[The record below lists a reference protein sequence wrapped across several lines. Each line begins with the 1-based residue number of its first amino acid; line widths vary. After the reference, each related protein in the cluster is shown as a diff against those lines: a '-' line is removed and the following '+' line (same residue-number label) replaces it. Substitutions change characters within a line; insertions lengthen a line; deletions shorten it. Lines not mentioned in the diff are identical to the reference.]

1 MATVRTPSQSHAFFQ
16 YPVTYLDKQHI
27 NGPALLSLN
36 EQKLEALGVS
46 NSIIKRKIIRW
57 VKEGFP

>member
-1 MATVRTPSQSHAFFQ
+1 M
-16 YPVTYLDKQHI
+16 KNI

-36 EQKLEALGVS
+36 EDKLGLLGVS
-46 NSIIKRKIIRW
+46 NNIIKRKIIRW